1 MSVLSRK
8 QLNLLQVF
16 RGLAAILVLLYH
28 GTTMTAINLQQVL
41 FGNSFVFAHVGV
53 NFFFVLS
60 GFIIFYIHK
69 IDIGKKHKF
78 KDFLIK
84 RFIRVYP
91 VYWLV
96 LIPRL
101 LVSRK
106 EIDIFTALSSIVLF
120 PYPDP
125 PLVNVS
131 WTLSYEIFF
140 YLIFSLTMIAG
151 FRYFKVVVVIWLGL
165 LGIYWLLYTANIFAF
180 SQENLIF
187 KFIFSYHHLEFAL
200 GCLAAYLVKE
210 YKIKSGKIILATGI
224 ILFTLSSIA
233 TVNYINAIADS
244 TLASPVMRTQGIKTS
259 LEELGFIYY
268 GIPSFLII
276 LGAVS
281 IELVQEIKVP
291 QIWVYLGDASYSI
304 YLIHGTIINNLT
316 LLIKKLQIE
325 TFFQNDISKSLI
337 LFVALIAG
345 CLFHSYIEKPL
356 INQVKKQVL
365 IYKNNWFFRIFYGES
380 KK

>member
-1 MSVLSRK
+1 MSALSRK
-8 QLNLLQVF
+8 QLNLLQAF

-69 IDIGKKHKF
+69 IDIGKKHKL

-151 FRYFKVVVVIWLGL
+151 FRYLKVVVIIWLGL

-180 SQENLIF
+180 NQNNLIF
-187 KFIFSYHHLEFAL
+187 KFIFSYHHLEFGF
-200 GCLAAYLVKE
+200 GCLAAYIVKE
-210 YKIKSGKIILATGI
+210 YKIKSGKIILATGM

-233 TVNYINAIADS
+233 TVNYINGIADS
-244 TLASPVMRTQGIKTS
+244 TLASPVMRAQGIKTS

-276 LGAVS
+276 LGAAS

-291 QIWVYLGDASYSI
+291 KVWVYLGDASYSI

-316 LLIKKLQIE
+316 LLIKKIQIE
-325 TFFQNDISKSLI
+325 TFFQNDISKLLI
-337 LFVALIAG
+337 LFVALIVG

-356 INQVKKQVL
+356 INKVKKQVL
-365 IYKNNWFFRIFYGES
+365 VYKSN
-380 KK
+380 